1 LCRTVNYYIKI
12 LSNEWGKCNWE
23 GKIDDV
29 EVSDWV
35 IPETCAEG
43 FLKKFKFVL
52 NKKLDIVVQTKL
64 KEIQVNDEGIVE
76 TEEDKKE
83 REENE
88 KKIFY
93 GKRVSTA
100 GKLSMKAKEIQ
111 KIIETLGGKYAA
123 IVNDKLDFVISN
135 KEEVAKESSK
145 IEQCKKLNIPI
156 FDEEFLFDSEEN
168 NKKYEKDE
176 LEKYYLFKP
185 TGEKKRKHEETE
197 GDVEV
202 VKNKKIR
209 LTVKGE
215 AAVDHDWYYSLLKQ

>member
-1 LCRTVNYYIKI
+1 
-12 LSNEWGKCNWE
+12 
-23 GKIDDV
+23 
-29 EVSDWV
+29 
-35 IPETCAEG
+35 
-43 FLKKFKFVL
+43 
-52 NKKLDIVVQTKL
+52 L